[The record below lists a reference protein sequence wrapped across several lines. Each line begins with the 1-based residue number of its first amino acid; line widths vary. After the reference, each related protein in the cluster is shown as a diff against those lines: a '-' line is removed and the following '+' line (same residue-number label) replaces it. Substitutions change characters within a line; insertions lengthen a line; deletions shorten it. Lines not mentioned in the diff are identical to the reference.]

1 MNTTTTISGV
11 LATERAADLR
21 RAAAGPSVSCNLS
34 EDQASRVE
42 LRLADHDD
50 LAVVRRIAALD
61 DARELEGPV
70 LLASVDGEAVA
81 ALALRDRRVVANPF
95 VRTEQPVALLRLR
108 ADHLYGVTAR
118 RRRIRRPRLRL
129 A

>member
-1 MNTTTTISGV
+1 MNTTTINGV

-21 RAAAGPSVSCNLS
+21 RAAAGPSGFCNLS
-34 EDQASRVE
+34 DDQSSRIE
-42 LRLADHDD
+42 LRLAGDD
-50 LAVVRRIAALD
+50 DAAAVRRLAALD

-70 LLASVDGEAVA
+70 LLGSVDGEAVA
-81 ALALRDRRVVANPF
+81 ALALRDGRVVANPF
-95 VRTEQPVALLRLR
+95 VKTEQAIALLRLR
-108 ADHLYGVTAR
+108 AEHLSGVRAR